1 MFEQDLG
8 YSDSIVKTSVGNRLK
23 QTRPGYHL
31 HELEFPA
38 YSPDKNLCPFLT
50 VRGYLSQTKP
60 LRGKVTNL
68 FISIVRPY
76 KPVSKSTVSRWVKT
90 TLGLTGVDLTDFK
103 PHSIRA
109 ASTSAASRMSV
120 PLETIL
126 RTAEWS
132 NQCTF
137 AQHYQEEV
145 HKQGD
150 YATRILNTSPSAL

>member
-1 MFEQDLG
+1 MNLNFQPILL
-8 YSDSIVKTSVGNRLK
+8 IKTCV
-23 QTRPGYHL
+23 H
-31 HELEFPA
+31 F
-38 YSPDKNLCPFLT
+38 FT
-50 VRGYLSQTKP
+50 VREYFSQTKP

-68 FISIVRPY
+68 FISFVRPY

-126 RTAEWS
+126 RTAGWS

-137 AQHYQEEV
+137 AQYYQKEV
-145 HKQGD
+145 HEQGD